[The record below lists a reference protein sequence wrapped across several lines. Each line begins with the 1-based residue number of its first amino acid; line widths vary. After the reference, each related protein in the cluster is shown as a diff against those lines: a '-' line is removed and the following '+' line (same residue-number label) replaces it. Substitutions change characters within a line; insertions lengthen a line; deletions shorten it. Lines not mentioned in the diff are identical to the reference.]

1 MSNDLNYPALPQVP
15 DRVILVDADGNTVAV
30 LTDDQ
35 LRASPL
41 PLPVGAATELTISK
55 LAAALF
61 DDNNTWAAGNKGVLT
76 QAVRKD
82 DEAAVSANGNF
93 APLLVDSLGRLKV
106 STTLAAAPATVAN
119 ITTNGGK
126 VTMPCLSFGAALLFC
141 SGTFAGSNCI
151 FEGSVDSTDGTNG
164 NWFGIDAKRTNANTV
179 ETTTGV
185 LGGTPAYAWRVNTC
199 GFKYL
204 RVRAT
209 AFTSGTQVWTLQ
221 PVAFQSDPTPASQVS
236 GTQPVSGSLT
246 SAGTTTATPA
256 TPTASLVN
264 SAATTNSTL
273 VKNAAGTLYGMVIS
287 NTGAA
292 AAFVKLYNLATA
304 PVVGTSAV
312 VLTIPVP
319 PGSTVSINWGPL
331 GMRFGTGI
339 GLAITNLAPD
349 ADTTAVSLG
358 QVKVAT
364 SFI

>member
-1 MSNDLNYPALPQVP
+1 MNIDLNYPALPQVA

-55 LAAALF
+55 LVAALF
-61 DDNNTWAAGNKGVLT
+61 DNNNTWAAGNKGVLT

-82 DEAAVSANGNF
+82 AEAAVSANGNF

-119 ITTNGGK
+119 ITANGGK
-126 VTMPCLSFGAALLFC
+126 VTMPCLGFGAALLFC
-141 SGTFAGSNCI
+141 SGTFAGSNCT
-151 FEGSVDSTDGTNG
+151 FEGSINSTDGTDG
-164 NWFGIDAKRTNANTV
+164 NWFVVDAKRTNANTV
-179 ETTTGV
+179 ETATGV
-185 LGGTPAYAWRVNTC
+185 LGGTPVYAWRVNTC

-236 GTQPVSGSLT
+236 GTQPVSGSV
-246 SAGTTTATPA
+246 TATPA

-273 VKNAAGTLYGMVIS
+273 VKGAAGTLHGMVIS

-292 AAFVKLYNLATA
+292 AAFVKLYNMATA

-319 PGSTVSINWGPL
+319 ANGTVSINWGPL
-331 GMRFGTGI
+331 GMRFSTGI

-349 ADTTAVSLG
+349 ADTTAVALG

>member
-1 MSNDLNYPALPQVP
+1 MSNNLNYPALPQVP
-15 DRVILVDADGNTVAV
+15 DSVILVDADGNTVAA

-61 DDNNTWAAGNKGVLT
+61 DDSNTWAAGNKGVLT

-119 ITTNGGK
+119 ITANGGK
-126 VTMPCLSFGAALLFC
+126 VTMPCLGFGAALLFC
-141 SGTFAGSNCI
+141 SGTFAGSNCT
-151 FEGSVDSTDGTNG
+151 FEGSVDSTDGTDG

-179 ETTTGV
+179 VTSTGV
-185 LGGTPAYAWRVNTC
+185 LGGTPTYAWRVNTC

-236 GTQPVSGSLT
+236 GTQPVS
-246 SAGTTTATPA
+246 ATPA
-256 TPTASLVN
+256 TPMASLVN

-319 PGSTVSINWGPL
+319 AGGTVSINWGPL

-349 ADTTAVSLG
+349 ADTTAVALG

>member
-1 MSNDLNYPALPQVP
+1 MSNNMNYPALPQVP
-15 DRVILVDADGNTVAV
+15 DSVILVDADGNTVAV

-61 DDNNTWAAGNKGVLT
+61 GDNNTWAAGNKGVLT

-82 DEAAVSANGNF
+82 AEAAVSANGNF

-119 ITTNGGK
+119 ITTNGGR
-126 VTMPCLSFGAALLFC
+126 VIMPCLSFVAALLFC
-141 SGTFAGSNCI
+141 SGTFAGSNCT
-151 FEGSVDSTDGTNG
+151 FEGSVDSTDGTDG
-164 NWFGIDAKRTNANTV
+164 NWFVIDAKRTNANIV

-199 GFKYL
+199 GFRYL

-221 PVAFQSDPTPASQVS
+221 PVALQSDPTPASQVS

-319 PGSTVSINWGPL
+319 AGGTVSINWGPL

-349 ADTTAVSLG
+349 ADTTAVALG

>member
-1 MSNDLNYPALPQVP
+1 MSNNLNYPALPQVP
-15 DRVILVDADGNTVAV
+15 DSVILVDADGNTVAV

-61 DDNNTWAAGNKGVLT
+61 DDNKTWAAGNNGVLT

-82 DEAAVSANGNF
+82 AEAAVSANGNF

-141 SGTFAGSNCI
+141 SGTFAGSNCT
-151 FEGSVDSTDGTNG
+151 FEGSVDSTDGTDG
-164 NWFGIDAKRTNANTV
+164 NWFVIDAKRTNANTV

-221 PVAFQSDPTPASQVS
+221 PVAFQSDPAPASQVS
-236 GTQPVSGSLT
+236 GTQPVI
-246 SAGTTTATPA
+246 ATPA
-256 TPTASLVN
+256 VTTTSLVN

-273 VKNAAGTLYGMVIS
+273 VKSVAGTLFGMVIS

-319 PGSTVSINWGPL
+319 AGGTVSINWGPL

-349 ADTTAVSLG
+349 ADTTAVALG

>member
-15 DRVILVDADGNTVAV
+15 DSVILVDADGNTVAV

-61 DDNNTWAAGNKGVLT
+61 DGNNTWAAGNKGVLT

-82 DEAAVSANGNF
+82 AEAAVSANGNF

-141 SGTFAGSNCI
+141 SGTFAGSNCT

-164 NWFGIDAKRTNANTV
+164 NWFVIDAKRTNANTV

-246 SAGTTTATPA
+246 ATLV

-319 PGSTVSINWGPL
+319 ASGTVSINWGQL

-349 ADTTAVSLG
+349 ADTTAVALG